1 MEFLSLS
8 ESELALVSCRPSLHA
23 QIYCALQIGYFKA
36 KRAFFRFDW
45 CDVEDD
51 SAFVLS
57 RYFNGEPFEPE
68 SITKHEYYS
77 QRERIVLLFSYRL
90 WATNYLPQLMQQ
102 AEQIVRRDVTPG
114 FVATELIVWLNE
126 QKIVRPGYTTLQELI
141 SNVLSTERQRLGNL
155 LLDELDDSARTA
167 LVQLLVRDDT
177 LSKLAGLRQDAKDFR
192 WRQMKLEREK
202 RATLKPLYQIASTLL
217 PKLGVSQQNLL
228 YYASLSMSSWI
239 F

>member
-1 MEFLSLS
+1 MSSKNERLSVLSDTEQFALYGLPDFDDRQQMEFLSLS

-36 KRAFFRFDW
+36 KHAFFRFDW

-57 RYFNGEPFEPE
+57 RYFNGEQFEPE

-77 QRERIVLLFSYRL
+77 QRERIAHLFSYRL
-90 WATNYLPQLMQQ
+90 WATHYLPQLMQQ
-102 AEQIVRRDVTPG
+102 AEQIVRRDVTPE

-141 SNVLSTERQRLGNL
+141 SNELSTERQR
-155 LLDELDDSARTA
+155 
-167 LVQLLVRDDT
+167 
-177 LSKLAGLRQDAKDFR
+177 
-192 WRQMKLEREK
+192 
-202 RATLKPLYQIASTLL
+202 
-217 PKLGVSQQNLL
+217 
-228 YYASLSMSSWI
+228 
-239 F
+239 